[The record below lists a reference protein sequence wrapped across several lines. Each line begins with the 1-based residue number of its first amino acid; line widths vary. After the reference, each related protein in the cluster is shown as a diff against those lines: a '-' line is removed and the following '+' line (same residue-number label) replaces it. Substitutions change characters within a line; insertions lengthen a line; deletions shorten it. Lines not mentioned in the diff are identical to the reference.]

1 MIIYELVSICSALLS
16 AVLLGGILGL
26 LGVLLDAKKQLIEAR
41 EQLEQQAKTHHDNME
56 MSSLANESLGK
67 MLQDQQEQMIIID
80 ERVNQLAGTLP
91 TTQAGSKWSERA
103 RRTPQP

>member
-41 EQLEQQAKTHHDNME
+41 EQLEQQAKTHDNME